1 MDMGARRERARH
13 EDARASCSG
22 SDSARSQ
29 ASSGSR
35 HRNVEGSST
44 GSSRRASAEGG
55 CSTGC
60 RHPHGAKGF
69 GLSSGCHNV
78 EGACLGSHQHSR
90 GGESGFGSRYPKED
104 GGVSWGSR
112 QPSAESSSR
121 RSRLSCEEDSK
132 LRCRHRHHNHQGGG
146 GERDRGARGE
156 RGESI
161 SGSGGT
167 SYRSDDDDED
177 DDEEEDND
185 VGGCRRVPIA
195 SCAPCDHTDLSAM
208 SSSSSHHSDC
218 CCCRCSS
225 ECSTERTG
233 SSATPCCCCSCCACG
248 EQQGQLQGHSS
259 DCSSERASWHTQG
272 PGTPTRQERGHRL
285 KDVGAGGGVDG
296 KDHKAKRGSVSSS
309 QDDQEAAG
317 RAVALVINGARRG
330 FVPLCV
336 DVAGLLRSQR
346 RLRRMV
352 ESQALE
358 IERLRRRLGHVGPA
372 ELSPG
377 GSCGSSA
384 KHRCTASIVGQQQQH
399 HHHHRNGLPPGTA
412 AVPKQC
418 PHCALQSDI
427 DWEDENGTECDING
441 TNPNSC
447 FLPPMPGVT
456 ENVLHCARLSE
467 ALSAGETHRAHVH
480 SAAEQVAA
488 HLGSR
493 ALRRRSRD
501 SATGRQVEESSSGS
515 ACSSTCAFS
524 VDADRR
530 GQSSVSWDKDRVCDL
545 PGTYGGIFTSLDGA
559 RGESCC
565 SAGRRPSGLS
575 LDSSRPSDGSISEDE
590 PLSSTGRR
598 RPRRPDLWAESQNP
612 GPLAL
617 LPHGA
622 ERGGRDADAVV
633 AVADGVKEAAVEPGL
648 ATARRLSEEGPSAA
662 EMGITHSFDP
672 GGRAQPG
679 ARRPLARKSGQAE
692 PSPAPQANCA
702 LRRLKRFQLSQLTC
716 KLRR

>member
-1 MDMGARRERARH
+1 MDMGARRERARN

-60 RHPHGAKGF
+60 RHPHGATGF

-78 EGACLGSHQHSR
+78 EGACLGSRPHGR
-90 GGESGFGSRYPKED
+90 RGESGFDSRCPNED
-104 GGVSWGSR
+104 GSSWGSR
-112 QPSAESSSR
+112 QPSAESSSL

-132 LRCRHRHHNHQGGG
+132 LRCRHRHHNHQDGGG

-177 DDEEEDND
+177 DEEEDND
-185 VGGCRRVPIA
+185 VGGCRRVRIG

-208 SSSSSHHSDC
+208 SSSSQPSDSC
-218 CCCRCSS
+218 CCCSS

-233 SSATPCCCCSCCACG
+233 TSTPCCCCTCG
-248 EQQGQLQGHSS
+248 DQQGQQQGQLQSHSS
-259 DCSSERASWHTQG
+259 DCSSERTSWHTQG

-285 KDVGAGGGVDG
+285 KDVGTGGGVDG
-296 KDHKAKRGSVSSS
+296 KDRKAKRGSVSSS

-358 IERLRRRLGHVGPA
+358 IERLRQRLGHVGPA

-384 KHRCTASIVGQQQQH
+384 KHRCTASIAGQQQQRH
-399 HHHHRNGLPPGTA
+399 HHHHNGLLPGTA
-412 AVPKQC
+412 TVPK
-418 PHCALQSDI
+418 QSDI
-427 DWEDENGTECDING
+427 DWEDENGTESDING
-441 TNPNSC
+441 TKPNSC

-456 ENVLHCARLSE
+456 ENVLHCARLNE

-493 ALRRRSRD
+493 ALRNGSRN
-501 SATGRQVEESSSGS
+501 SARGRQVEESSSGS

-530 GQSSVSWDKDRVCDL
+530 GQTSVIWDKDRVCDL

-565 SAGRRPSGLS
+565 SAGRRRSGLS

-590 PLSSTGRR
+590 PLSGTERR
-598 RPRRPDLWAESQNP
+598 VPRRPDLWAETQNP
-612 GPLAL
+612 EPVAL

-622 ERGGRDADAVV
+622 EREGRDADAGAVV

-648 ATARRLSEEGPSAA
+648 AIARRLSEERPSAA

-672 GGRAQPG
+672 GGRAQPR
-679 ARRPLARKSGQAE
+679 ARRPFARKSGQAE
-692 PSPAPQANCA
+692 ASPPPQSNCA

-716 KLRR
+716 KLR